1 LIVGIV
7 YGIKIRFPHAL
18 IMTFLF
24 RSGPYVPPAQ
34 TVSSAKEGP
43 PGCSAVARVP
53 LCGYRGFGQMLTSR
67 LSKKFEGIFKLTFQ
81 HARNLGLFV
90 VIYKTLMYA
99 QKMSRGGREEKID
112 PFVAG
117 LVGGGYI
124 FGNDSAVVQQVP
136 TYLPFPKSICRF
148 LSLLFFSYPLNAFGI
163 LGDWADGR

>member
-1 LIVGIV
+1 
-7 YGIKIRFPHAL
+7 
-18 IMTFLF
+18 
-24 RSGPYVPPAQ
+24 
-34 TVSSAKEGP
+34 
-43 PGCSAVARVP
+43 
-53 LCGYRGFGQMLTSR
+53 MLTSR

-117 LVGGGYI
+117 LVGGCYI

-136 TYLPFPKSICRF
+136 TYLPFPKSISRF
-148 LSLLFFSYPLNAFGI
+148 LALFFSPI
-163 LGDWADGR
+163 L

>member
-1 LIVGIV
+1 
-7 YGIKIRFPHAL
+7 
-18 IMTFLF
+18 
-24 RSGPYVPPAQ
+24 
-34 TVSSAKEGP
+34 
-43 PGCSAVARVP
+43 
-53 LCGYRGFGQMLTSR
+53 MLTSR

-117 LVGGGYI
+117 LVGGCYI

-136 TYLPFPKSICRF
+136 TSLTLQRLFAPFPAPSAF
-148 LSLLFFSYPLNAFGI
+148 YYPFIVL
-163 LGDWADGR
+163 